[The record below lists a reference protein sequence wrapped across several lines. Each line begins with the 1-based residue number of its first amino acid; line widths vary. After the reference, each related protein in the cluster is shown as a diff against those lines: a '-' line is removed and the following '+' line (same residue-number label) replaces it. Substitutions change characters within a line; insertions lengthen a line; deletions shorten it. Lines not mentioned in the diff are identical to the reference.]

1 MSHRGEGPAP
11 GETPCGLDACW
22 CEIRNHSRVV
32 RVDCNSFDGRRAVR
46 RGHLLRSGALYYVDS
61 ANNTFDCVRTLDRGA
76 DDLYCEFDDDERFVE
91 YYDHRVDPWQLH
103 NLAHGRRSEGGVEA
117 TLRRRRQSCGSC
129 GRRSWAIGR
138 QERLRYR
145 GVSFSDALVRGVPY
159 TVAAASGPPM
169 HASAPARQ

>member
-1 MSHRGEGPAP
+1 M
-11 GETPCGLDACW
+11 
-22 CEIRNHSRVV
+22 V
-32 RVDCNSFDGRRAVR
+32 RVDCNTFDGRRAVR

-117 TLRRRRQSCGSC
+117 TLRRRRQ
-129 GRRSWAIGR
+129 
-138 QERLRYR
+138 RLRELR
-145 GVSFSDALVRGVPY
+145 AQELGLS
-159 TVAAASGPPM
+159 
-169 HASAPARQ
+169 